1 MKYLQKPWI
10 VGAGLLVVILIVAVR
25 FAASGDDTGD
35 IPTAEVMRGSL
46 KMTLDET
53 GELKAKRSATIT
65 APNDKL
71 ITYLAPEGSWVK
83 KGDLLVQLESGK
95 YEIGVEEGKSSRD
108 VAQAQHDKAKADLQA
123 QIYKEEAAKN
133 QYESLLELQRKGFAM
148 ASEVEEARLNHLE
161 LQSKTGAFRAAV
173 KQERAQVDRAS
184 KTLNQVELKLA
195 SNAVFSPIDGL
206 VVYALVGNP
215 EDGRKVE
222 VGLLPYEGKTLMEL
236 PDVSSMQVLTEINE
250 MDVDKIQLGQV
261 AEIRLD
267 AVPEVVFHGKVSRVG
282 SLAQHK
288 VSRASGKRTG
298 EKVFSVDVDVDEVD
312 PRLRPGLSAGVSI
325 QVEDLADAVYAPVE
339 AIFDEDG
346 KTVAYVKRGRRTQSV
361 AVECGSSN
369 DKFVVIRA
377 GLQPGDR
384 VLLAHPG

>member
-1 MKYLQKPWI
+1 MKYLQKPWL
-10 VGAGLLVVILIVAVR
+10 VGAGLVVVILIVATR
-25 FAASGDDTGD
+25 FAVSGDDNGD

-53 GELKAKRSATIT
+53 GELRAKRSATIT

-95 YEIGVEEGKSSRD
+95 YAIGVEEGESSRD
-108 VAQAQHDKAKADLQA
+108 VAQAQHEKAKADLQS
-123 QIYKEEAAKN
+123 QVYKEEAAKN
-133 QYESLLELQRKGFAM
+133 QYDSLLELQRKGFAM
-148 ASEVEEARLNHLE
+148 ASEVEDARLNHLE

-173 KQERAQVDRAS
+173 NQERAQVERAS
-184 KTLNQVELKLA
+184 KTLNQVQLKLA

-206 VVYALVGNP
+206 VVYAFVGSP

-222 VGLLPYEGKTLMEL
+222 VGLLPYEGQTLMEL

-250 MDVDKIQLGQV
+250 MDVDKIQLGQA

-267 AVPEVVFHGKVSRVG
+267 AVPEVVFHGKVSRLG

-298 EKVFSVDVDVDEVD
+298 EKVFAVDVDVDDVD
-312 PRLRPGLSAGVSI
+312 ARLRPGLSASI
-325 QVEDLADAVYAPVE
+325 SIRVEDLANAVYAPVE

-346 KTVAYVKRGRRTQSV
+346 KTMAYVKRGRRTQQV

-369 DKFVVIRA
+369 DKFVVIRS